1 MQTKMDITTILI
13 LALTGIMAGFL
24 GGMVGVG
31 GGIIMV
37 PALVYLLHQSQ
48 QSAQGTSLAVLMI
61 PVSAVAVYNYYKGG
75 QVNFKYALVI
85 AAFFL
90 VGSYF
95 GSKLALRIDQTLV
108 RRLFAGFMI
117 AVAIK
122 MLFGK

>member
-117 AVAIK
+117 VVAIK

>member
-1 MQTKMDITTILI
+1 MQTKMDTTTILI

-117 AVAIK
+117 VVAIK